1 MYGAYGSLWSMN
13 ETAEDIIFQV
23 ICSATIS
30 LESETRSDTR
40 ESYSSS
46 MSEIISLTRNFSAV
60 CTFYARILL
69 NNSGIEQQ
77 LRIIIYVILQAGIT
91 DITYLPE
98 DGRVLRWI
106 LQFKMI
112 LLAISRNV
120 TCVRTFNFE
129 NEYLRLIRIRLPKN
143 WVTYTH
149 SRSKKRIV
157 KISKNLSREWIY
169 ATDALTWTKA
179 K

>member
-1 MYGAYGSLWSMN
+1 MYGAYGSLWSMVLSN
-13 ETAEDIIFQV
+13 ETTEDIIFQV

-46 MSEIISLTRNFSAV
+46 MCEIISLANNFSAI

-91 DITYLPE
+91 DITYFALLLLE
-98 DGRVLRWI
+98 DGRVRRWVS
-106 LQFKMI
+106 QFKMI

-120 TCVRTFNFE
+120 TCVKTFNFE
-129 NEYLRLIRIRLPKN
+129 NEYLRLIQIRLPKN
-143 WVTYTH
+143 WVTCT
-149 SRSKKRIV
+149 
-157 KISKNLSREWIY
+157 
-169 ATDALTWTKA
+169 
-179 K
+179 

>member
-1 MYGAYGSLWSMN
+1 MVLSN

-77 LRIIIYVILQAGIT
+77 LRIIIYVILQTGIT

-98 DGRVLRWI
+98 DGRVLR
-106 LQFKMI
+106 
-112 LLAISRNV
+112 
-120 TCVRTFNFE
+120 
-129 NEYLRLIRIRLPKN
+129 
-143 WVTYTH
+143 
-149 SRSKKRIV
+149 
-157 KISKNLSREWIY
+157 
-169 ATDALTWTKA
+169 
-179 K
+179 